1 MDNNEEENNDS
12 IFFIDK
18 NKVNFNKEI
27 YSLFNSFLVKESKSL
42 SKHKLKEIMP
52 EYSDIDFQ
60 IQKKVNDVRNFYEND
75 PIFRDMQSNNS
86 FAMTLFRKGFKE
98 MFFGP
103 KGIVTRKSTE
113 LKNYHKAMEPKIQ
126 LNSKINVG
134 SLDYYDYLT
143 GYNSFFE
150 RLKNS
155 RKKMLKIN
163 GNFYISNIKDEKL
176 HTAYN
181 NFVKKKKN
189 ISNKNKKGNS
199 TYYNK
204 LSKNINPI
212 NNDSEIKA
220 KTQNY
225 FYNNTYGKIQSNLS
239 SSKYSDQ
246 KENIFLNYKKDS
258 ENIKNNLFSKINK
271 ISNQDNQIN
280 SNNNNTVNYSIRADD
295 LNVRKN
301 KRQKTEIYPTIR
313 KEDKHFTNITTISN
327 KNNKPTS
334 IKGNLFQNLIL
345 KTPIKKKKTLK
356 IKFPKELEENTNNS
370 KINFTIQNT
379 PKKEN
384 NKANKKILIENY
396 FSNKSIKTSKY
407 SEEKNK
413 NFLSSI
419 KDIKLS
425 LKNRIDS
432 SMPKNRK
439 FQNSLNK
446 FINNSKRY
454 ELKKKDLLKK
464 RMKEELLELKEDMQN
479 TKKYNNDSPKNVDFS
494 DIHRFSPKSNHKVQ
508 KRIKGNSYNLAFS
521 VKSRLER
528 DLPIKEFLYNIEKI
542 KEKEK
547 EKKFFKYIRTN
558 FKKNIKVIHNLTISL
573 DNIKKKYNY

>member
-1 MDNNEEENNDS
+1 MDNNEAESNDS

-18 NKVNFNKEI
+18 NKVKFNQEI

-60 IQKKVNDVRNFYEND
+60 IQKKVNDIRNFYDSD

-113 LKNYHKAMEPKIQ
+113 LKNYHKAIEPKIQ

-143 GYNSFFE
+143 SYNSFFE

-225 FYNNTYGKIQSNLS
+225 FYNNTYGKIKNNLS
-239 SSKYSDQ
+239 SSKYSEQ

-258 ENIKNNLFSKINK
+258 ENIKNSLFSKINR
-271 ISNQDNQIN
+271 ISNQDNKIN
-280 SNNNNTVNYSIRADD
+280 SNNNNTVNYSIQADD

-327 KNNKPTS
+327 KNSKPTS

-356 IKFPKELEENTNNS
+356 IKLPKELEENANNS

-384 NKANKKILIENY
+384 TANKKNLIENY
-396 FSNKSIKTSKY
+396 FSNKSLKISKY

-432 SMPKNRK
+432 SMPKNKK

-464 RMKEELLELKEDMQN
+464 RMKEELLQLKEDMQN

>member
-1 MDNNEEENNDS
+1 MDNNEAESNDS

-18 NKVNFNKEI
+18 NKVKFNQEI

-60 IQKKVNDVRNFYEND
+60 IQKKVNDIRNFYDSD

-113 LKNYHKAMEPKIQ
+113 LKNYHKAIEPKIQ

-143 GYNSFFE
+143 SYNSFFE

-225 FYNNTYGKIQSNLS
+225 FYNNTYGKIKNNLS
-239 SSKYSDQ
+239 SSKYSEQ

-258 ENIKNNLFSKINK
+258 ENIKNSLFSKINR
-271 ISNQDNQIN
+271 ISNQDNKIN

-327 KNNKPTS
+327 KNSKPTS

-356 IKFPKELEENTNNS
+356 IKLPKELEENANNS

-384 NKANKKILIENY
+384 TANKKNLIENY
-396 FSNKSIKTSKY
+396 FSNKSLKTSKY

-432 SMPKNRK
+432 SMPKNKK

-464 RMKEELLELKEDMQN
+464 RMKEELLQLKEDMQN

>member
-1 MDNNEEENNDS
+1 MDNNEAESNDS

-18 NKVNFNKEI
+18 NKVKFNQEI

-60 IQKKVNDVRNFYEND
+60 IQKKVNDIRNFYDSD

-113 LKNYHKAMEPKIQ
+113 LKNYHKAIEPKIQ

-143 GYNSFFE
+143 SYNSFFE

-225 FYNNTYGKIQSNLS
+225 FYNNTCGKIKNNLS
-239 SSKYSDQ
+239 SSKYSEQ

-258 ENIKNNLFSKINK
+258 ENIKNSLFSKINR
-271 ISNQDNQIN
+271 ISNQDNKIN

-327 KNNKPTS
+327 KNSKPTS

-356 IKFPKELEENTNNS
+356 IKLPKELEENANNS

-384 NKANKKILIENY
+384 TANKKNLIENY
-396 FSNKSIKTSKY
+396 FSNKSLKTSKY

-432 SMPKNRK
+432 SMPKNKK

-464 RMKEELLELKEDMQN
+464 RMKEELLQLKEDMQN

>member
-1 MDNNEEENNDS
+1 MDNNEAESNDS

-18 NKVNFNKEI
+18 NKVKFNQEI

-60 IQKKVNDVRNFYEND
+60 IQKKVNDIRNFYDSD

-113 LKNYHKAMEPKIQ
+113 LKNYHKAIEPKIQ

-143 GYNSFFE
+143 SYNSFFE

-225 FYNNTYGKIQSNLS
+225 FYNNTYGKIKNNLS
-239 SSKYSDQ
+239 SSKYSEQ

-258 ENIKNNLFSKINK
+258 ENIKNSLFSKINR
-271 ISNQDNQIN
+271 ISNQDNKIN
-280 SNNNNTVNYSIRADD
+280 SNNNNTVNYSIQADD

-327 KNNKPTS
+327 KNSKPTS

-356 IKFPKELEENTNNS
+356 IKLPKELEENANNS

-384 NKANKKILIENY
+384 TANKKNLIENY
-396 FSNKSIKTSKY
+396 FSNKSLKTSKY

-432 SMPKNRK
+432 SMPKNKK

-464 RMKEELLELKEDMQN
+464 RMKEELLQLKEDMQN